1 MIYSN
6 WVNLMINQE
15 IKEYIE
21 KNIFPEYQKNDS
33 GHNIDHIKYVLKRS
47 LKFAQTVP
55 NINMDMVYIIAAF
68 HDMAHHIDAKN
79 HEQVSSEILSKDN
92 FINSLFSEEEMKI
105 MVEAV
110 VDHRASLEYIP
121 RSIYGKIVSSAD
133 RNTDID
139 VPLKRTYSY
148 RLEHFPN
155 ATLDEIIE
163 ESRQHIINKFGLN
176 GYAKDKMYFEDEDYN
191 KFLNEVKLFA
201 EDKELFRKRFIEV
214 NNIQ

>member
-1 MIYSN
+1 MITK
-6 WVNLMINQE
+6 E
-15 IKEYIE
+15 IKKYIE
-21 KNIFPEYQKNDS
+21 KNIFPAYQKNDS
-33 GHNIDHIKYVLKRS
+33 GHNIDHIKYVLERS
-47 LKFAQTVP
+47 LKFAKTVP
-55 NINMDMVYIIAAF
+55 DINLDMVYVIAAF
-68 HDMAHHIDAKN
+68 HDIGHHIDAKN
-79 HEQVSSEILSKDN
+79 HEQVSSEILEKDE
-92 FINSLFSEEEMKI
+92 FIKNHFTKDELKT

-139 VPLKRTYSY
+139 IPLKRTYSY

-163 ESRQHIINKFGLN
+163 ESRQHIIDKFGSN
-176 GYAKDKMYFEDEDYN
+176 GYAKDKIYFEDEDYN
-191 KFLNEVKLFA
+191 NFLKEVELFA

-214 NNIQ
+214 NNIK

>member
-1 MIYSN
+1 M
-6 WVNLMINQE
+6 VNKMINQD
-15 IKEYIE
+15 IKKYIE
-21 KNIFPEYQKNDS
+21 KNIYPEYQKNDS
-33 GHNIDHIKYVLKRS
+33 GHNIDHIKYVLERS
-47 LKFAQTVP
+47 LKFAKTVP
-55 NINMDMVYIIAAF
+55 DINLDMVYVIAAF
-68 HDMAHHIDAKN
+68 HDIGHHIDAKN
-79 HEQVSSEILSKDN
+79 HEQVSSEILEKDE
-92 FINSLFSEEEMKI
+92 FIKNCFTKDELKT

-139 VPLKRTYSY
+139 IPLKRTYSY

-163 ESRQHIINKFGLN
+163 ESRQHIIDKFGSN
-176 GYAKDKMYFEDEDYN
+176 GYAKDKIYFEDEDYN
-191 KFLNEVKLFA
+191 NFLKEVELFA

-214 NNIQ
+214 NNIK

>member
-1 MIYSN
+1 MITK
-6 WVNLMINQE
+6 E
-15 IKEYIE
+15 IKNYIE
-21 KNIFPEYQKNDS
+21 KNIFPDYQKNDS
-33 GHNIDHIKYVLKRS
+33 GHNIDHIKYVLERS
-47 LKFAQTVP
+47 LKFAKTVP
-55 NINMDMVYIIAAF
+55 DINLDMVYVIAVF
-68 HDMAHHIDAKN
+68 HDIGHHIDAKN
-79 HEQVSSEILSKDN
+79 HEQVSSEILEKDE
-92 FINSLFSEEEMKI
+92 FIKNHFTKEELKT

-139 VPLKRTYSY
+139 IPLKRTYSY

-163 ESRQHIINKFGLN
+163 ESRQHIIDKFGSN
-176 GYAKDKMYFEDEDYN
+176 GYAKDKIYFEDEDYN
-191 KFLNEVKLFA
+191 NFLKEVELFA

-214 NNIQ
+214 NNIK

>member
-1 MIYSN
+1 M
-6 WVNLMINQE
+6 VNKMINQD
-15 IKEYIE
+15 IKKYIE
-21 KNIFPEYQKNDS
+21 KNIYPEYQKNDS
-33 GHNIDHIKYVLKRS
+33 GHNIDHIKYVLERS
-47 LKFAQTVP
+47 LKFAKTVP
-55 NINMDMVYIIAAF
+55 DINLDMVYVIAAF
-68 HDMAHHIDAKN
+68 HDIGHHIDSKN
-79 HEQVSSEILSKDN
+79 HEQVSSEILEKDE
-92 FINSLFSEEEMKI
+92 FIKNHFTKDELKT

-139 VPLKRTYSY
+139 IPLKRTYSY

-163 ESRQHIINKFGLN
+163 ESRQHIIDKFGSN
-176 GYAKDKMYFEDEDYN
+176 GYAKDKIYFEDEDYN
-191 KFLNEVKLFA
+191 NFLKEVELFA

-214 NNIQ
+214 NNIK

>member
-1 MIYSN
+1 MITK
-6 WVNLMINQE
+6 E
-15 IKEYIE
+15 IKNYIE
-21 KNIFPEYQKNDS
+21 KNIFPDYQKNDS
-33 GHNIDHIKYVLKRS
+33 GHNIDHIKYVLERS
-47 LKFAQTVP
+47 LKFAKTVP
-55 NINMDMVYIIAAF
+55 DINLDMVYVIAVF
-68 HDMAHHIDAKN
+68 HDIGHHIDAKN
-79 HEQVSSEILSKDN
+79 HEQVSSEILEKDE
-92 FINSLFSEEEMKI
+92 FIKNHFTKEELKT

-139 VPLKRTYSY
+139 IPLKRTYSY

-163 ESRQHIINKFGLN
+163 ESRQHIIDKFGSN
-176 GYAKDKMYFEDEDYN
+176 GYAKDKIYFEDEDYN
-191 KFLNEVKLFA
+191 NFLKEVELFA

-214 NNIQ
+214 NNI

>member
-1 MIYSN
+1 
-6 WVNLMINQE
+6 MINQD
-15 IKEYIE
+15 IKKYIE
-21 KNIFPEYQKNDS
+21 KNIYPEYQKNDS
-33 GHNIDHIKYVLKRS
+33 GHNIDHIKYVLERS
-47 LKFAQTVP
+47 LKFAKTVP
-55 NINMDMVYIIAAF
+55 DINLDMVYVIAAF
-68 HDMAHHIDAKN
+68 HDIGHHIDAKN
-79 HEQVSSEILSKDN
+79 HEQVSSEILEKDE
-92 FINSLFSEEEMKI
+92 FIKDYFTKDELKT

-139 VPLKRTYSY
+139 IPLKRTYSY

-163 ESRQHIINKFGLN
+163 ESRQHIIDKFGSN
-176 GYAKDKMYFEDEDYN
+176 GYAKDKIYFEDEDYN
-191 KFLNEVKLFA
+191 NFLKEVELFA

-214 NNIQ
+214 NNIK

>member
-1 MIYSN
+1 
-6 WVNLMINQE
+6 MINQE
-15 IKEYIE
+15 LKEYIE
-21 KNIFPEYQKNDS
+21 SKIFPEYQKNDS
-33 GHNIDHIKYVLKRS
+33 GHNIDHIKYVLERS
-47 LKFAQTVP
+47 LKFAKTVP
-55 NINMDMVYIIAAF
+55 NINLDMVYVIAAF
-68 HDMAHHIDAKN
+68 HDIGHHIDAKN
-79 HEQVSSEILSKDN
+79 HEQVSSEILEKDE
-92 FINSLFSEEEMKI
+92 FIKNYFTKDELKT

-139 VPLKRTYSY
+139 IPLKRTYSY

-163 ESRQHIINKFGLN
+163 ESRQHIIDKFGSN
-176 GYAKDKMYFEDEDYN
+176 GYAKDKIYFEDEDYN
-191 KFLNEVKLFA
+191 KFLKEVELFA

-214 NNIQ
+214 NNIK

>member
-1 MIYSN
+1 MITK
-6 WVNLMINQE
+6 E
-15 IKEYIE
+15 IKNYIE
-21 KNIFPEYQKNDS
+21 KNIYPEYHKNDS
-33 GHNIDHIKYVLKRS
+33 GHNIDHIKYVLERS
-47 LKFAQTVP
+47 LKFAKTVP
-55 NINMDMVYIIAAF
+55 DINLDMVYVIAAF
-68 HDMAHHIDAKN
+68 HDIGHHIDAKN
-79 HEQVSSEILSKDN
+79 HEQVSSEILEKDE
-92 FINSLFSEEEMKI
+92 FIKNHFTKDELKT

-139 VPLKRTYSY
+139 IPLKRTYSY

-163 ESRQHIINKFGLN
+163 ESRQHIIDKFGSN
-176 GYAKDKMYFEDEDYN
+176 GYAKDKIYFEDEDYN
-191 KFLNEVKLFA
+191 NFLKEVELFA

-214 NNIQ
+214 NNIK

>member
-1 MIYSN
+1 
-6 WVNLMINQE
+6 MINQD
-15 IKEYIE
+15 IKKYIE
-21 KNIFPEYQKNDS
+21 KNVYPEYQKNDS
-33 GHNIDHIKYVLKRS
+33 GHNIDHIKYVLERS
-47 LKFAQTVP
+47 LKFAKTVP
-55 NINMDMVYIIAAF
+55 DINLDMVYVIAAF
-68 HDMAHHIDAKN
+68 HDIGHHIDAKN
-79 HEQVSSEILSKDN
+79 HEQVSSEILEKDE
-92 FINSLFSEEEMKI
+92 FIKNYFTKDELKT

-139 VPLKRTYSY
+139 IPLKRTYSY

-163 ESRQHIINKFGLN
+163 ESRQHIIDKFGSN
-176 GYAKDKMYFEDEDYN
+176 GYAKDKIYFEDEDYN
-191 KFLNEVKLFA
+191 NFLKEVELFA

-214 NNIQ
+214 NNIK

>member
-1 MIYSN
+1 MITK
-6 WVNLMINQE
+6 E
-15 IKEYIE
+15 IKNYIE
-21 KNIFPEYQKNDS
+21 KNIFPDYQKNDS
-33 GHNIDHIKYVLKRS
+33 GHNIDHIKYVLERS
-47 LKFAQTVP
+47 LKFAKTVSD
-55 NINMDMVYIIAAF
+55 INLDMVYVIAVF
-68 HDMAHHIDAKN
+68 HDIGHHIDAKN
-79 HEQVSSEILSKDN
+79 HEQVSSEILEKDE
-92 FINSLFSEEEMKI
+92 FIKNHFTKEELKT

-139 VPLKRTYSY
+139 IPLKRTYSY

-163 ESRQHIINKFGLN
+163 ESRQHIIDKFGSN
-176 GYAKDKMYFEDEDYN
+176 GYAKDKIYFEDEDYN
-191 KFLNEVKLFA
+191 NFLKEVELFA

-214 NNIQ
+214 NNIK

>member
-1 MIYSN
+1 MITK
-6 WVNLMINQE
+6 E
-15 IKEYIE
+15 IKNYIE
-21 KNIFPEYQKNDS
+21 KNIFPDYQKNDS
-33 GHNIDHIKYVLKRS
+33 GHNIDHIKYVLERS
-47 LKFAQTVP
+47 LKFAKTVSD
-55 NINMDMVYIIAAF
+55 INLDMVYVIAAF
-68 HDMAHHIDAKN
+68 HDIGHHIDAKN
-79 HEQVSSEILSKDN
+79 HEQVSSEILEKDE
-92 FINSLFSEEEMKI
+92 FIKNHFTKEELKT

-139 VPLKRTYSY
+139 IPLKRTYSY

-163 ESRQHIINKFGLN
+163 ESRQHIIDKFGSN
-176 GYAKDKMYFEDEDYN
+176 GYAKDKIYFEDEDYN
-191 KFLNEVKLFA
+191 NFLKEVELFA

-214 NNIQ
+214 NNIK

>member
-1 MIYSN
+1 
-6 WVNLMINQE
+6 MINQD
-15 IKEYIE
+15 IKKYIE
-21 KNIFPEYQKNDS
+21 KNIFPSYQKNDS
-33 GHNIDHIKYVLKRS
+33 GHNIDHIKYVLERS
-47 LKFAQTVP
+47 LKFAKTVP
-55 NINMDMVYIIAAF
+55 NINLNMVYVIAAF
-68 HDMAHHIDAKN
+68 HDIGHHIDAKN
-79 HEQVSSEILSKDN
+79 HEQVSSEILEKDE
-92 FINSLFSEEEMKI
+92 FIKNYFTKDELKT

-139 VPLKRTYSY
+139 IPLKRTYSY

-163 ESRQHIINKFGLN
+163 ESRQHIIDKFGSN
-176 GYAKDKMYFEDEDYN
+176 GYAKDKIYFEDEDYN
-191 KFLNEVKLFA
+191 NFLKEVELFA

-214 NNIQ
+214 NNIK

>member
-1 MIYSN
+1 M
-6 WVNLMINQE
+6 VNKMINQD
-15 IKEYIE
+15 IKKYIE
-21 KNIFPEYQKNDS
+21 KNIYPEYQKNDS
-33 GHNIDHIKYVLKRS
+33 GHNIDHIKYVLERS
-47 LKFAQTVP
+47 LKFAKTVP
-55 NINMDMVYIIAAF
+55 DINLDMVYVIAAF
-68 HDMAHHIDAKN
+68 HDIGHHIDAKN
-79 HEQVSSEILSKDN
+79 HEQVSSEILEKDE
-92 FINSLFSEEEMKI
+92 FIKNCFTKDELKT

-139 VPLKRTYSY
+139 IPLKRTYSY

-163 ESRQHIINKFGLN
+163 ESRQHIIDKFGSN
-176 GYAKDKMYFEDEDYN
+176 GYAKDKIYFEDEDYN
-191 KFLNEVKLFA
+191 KFLKEVELFA

-214 NNIQ
+214 NNIK

>member
-1 MIYSN
+1 MITK
-6 WVNLMINQE
+6 E
-15 IKEYIE
+15 IKNYIE
-21 KNIFPEYQKNDS
+21 KNIFPDYQKNDS
-33 GHNIDHIKYVLKRS
+33 GHNIDHIKYVLERS
-47 LKFAQTVP
+47 LKFAKTVP
-55 NINMDMVYIIAAF
+55 DINLDMVYVIAVF
-68 HDMAHHIDAKN
+68 HDIGHHIDAKN
-79 HEQVSSEILSKDN
+79 HEQVSSEILEKDE
-92 FINSLFSEEEMKI
+92 FIKNHFTKEELKT

-139 VPLKRTYSY
+139 IPLKRTYSY

-163 ESRQHIINKFGLN
+163 ESRQHIIDKFGSN
-176 GYAKDKMYFEDEDYN
+176 GYAKDKIYFEDEEYN
-191 KFLNEVKLFA
+191 NFLKEVELFA

-214 NNIQ
+214 NNIK

>member
-1 MIYSN
+1 M
-6 WVNLMINQE
+6 VNKMINQD
-15 IKEYIE
+15 IKKYIE
-21 KNIFPEYQKNDS
+21 KNIYPEYQKNDS
-33 GHNIDHIKYVLKRS
+33 GHNIDHIKYVLERS
-47 LKFAQTVP
+47 LKFAKTVP
-55 NINMDMVYIIAAF
+55 DINLDMVYVIAAF
-68 HDMAHHIDAKN
+68 HDIGHHIDAKN
-79 HEQVSSEILSKDN
+79 HEQVSSEILEKDE
-92 FINSLFSEEEMKI
+92 FIKDYFTKDELKT

-139 VPLKRTYSY
+139 IPLKRTYSY

-163 ESRQHIINKFGLN
+163 ESRQHIIDKFGSN
-176 GYAKDKMYFEDEDYN
+176 GYAKDKIYFEDEDYN
-191 KFLNEVKLFA
+191 NFLKEVELFA

-214 NNIQ
+214 NNIK